1 MAEKLALSLQ
11 QDLLTLLCHSDEH
24 GKTVSK
30 LIPAE
35 LFEGD
40 YRTVADK
47 ALQFWEAHG
56 QAPKQHV
63 ADLLSNILED
73 PHDRRAQTYRRILI
87 QMYEVKDQINFEFV
101 LGQAGLFVWAQRA
114 KQTVLS
120 VAEKLDARGASARDE
135 VEALLGDF
143 LRDRT
148 TSFDPG
154 IRLTEVDKIL
164 DYFASVQAEFRTG
177 IKELDEAGIVPTRGK
192 LWLLIGAAKS
202 GKTWALVQLG
212 KMAFLQRKKVLHIS
226 LEVEAEEA
234 AQRYYQALFGASKRG
249 DFYKVSTFK
258 TDKNGHLDQIVDQT
272 VEVPFTFNSDAIK
285 EELLARLEHSPGRAS
300 NIVIKRFAMRSL
312 TIQMLEA
319 FLESL
324 EAVHHFVPDMVLLD
338 YPGIMK
344 TDANNHRITLGRLV
358 EEFRGMGQRRN
369 FAACAVH
376 QGNRGSAGSE
386 LVKATDAAEDW
397 TVACT
402 ADFVL
407 TLSKTAAEERRNLA
421 RLFVDLVRGEASK
434 FGILIAQSYATGQFC
449 LESTRLD
456 DSYARIMEA
465 MAAEHRG
472 DGDDD

>member
-40 YRTVADK
+40 YRTIVDK
-47 ALQFWEAHG
+47 ALQFWEAHN
-56 QAPKQHV
+56 QAPKQHM

-87 QMYEVKDQINFEFV
+87 QMYEVKDQINSEFV
-101 LGQAGLFVWAQRA
+101 LSQAGLFVWVQKA

-120 VAEKLDARGASARDE
+120 AAEKLDAQGVNARDD

-143 LRDRT
+143 LKDRT
-148 TSFDPG
+148 TSLDPG

-164 DYFASVQAEFRTG
+164 DYFTSVQAEFRTG

-192 LWLLIGAAKS
+192 LWMLIASAGR
-202 GKTWALVQLG
+202 GKTWALIQLG

-226 LEVEAEEA
+226 LEIEAEEV

-249 DFYKVSTFK
+249 DFNKVSTFK
-258 TDKNGHLDQIVDQT
+258 TDKNGHLDQIVSQT
-272 VEVPFTFNSDAIK
+272 VEVPFAFDSDAIK
-285 EELLARLEHSPGRAS
+285 EELMARLEHSPGRAS
-300 NIVIKRFAMRSL
+300 NIVIKRFPMRSL
-312 TIQMLEA
+312 TVQQMEA

-324 EAVHHFVPDMVLLD
+324 ESVHHFVPDMVIVD

-358 EEFRGMGQRRN
+358 EELRGMAQRRN
-369 FAACAVH
+369 FALCVVH
-376 QGNRGSAGSE
+376 QGGRASADAE
-386 LVKATDAAEDW
+386 LVRATHAAEDW
-397 TVACT
+397 SVICT
-402 ADFVL
+402 ADFAV
-407 TLSKTAAEERRNLA
+407 TYSQTAAEHHHKLA
-421 RLFVDLVRGEASK
+421 RLFVDKGRSEQDK
-434 FGILIAQSYATGQFC
+434 FGVLITQAYATGQFC

-465 MAAEHRG
+465 MAAEHHG
-472 DGDDD
+472 DEDGD